1 MLAVETDADPET
13 GNKEAEANNA
23 DWDVLPGDVA
33 KIADPDTDEIDVE
46 DKPEL
51 PPYNLDLEDI
61 LWWLMA
67 DDEDNEA
74 AAPAEEGLDADA
86 DDDAY
91 NELDAIK
98 DGLWTK
104 DAEDNSLLLVEFE
117 PNTADGLA
125 ELEPFSLDDDDDEDI
140 DESLLLQFVVEVTIP
155 DGLLYNAD
163 VEPPKLLCLFVSL
176 FANETRVAPD
186 LCVVAGTV
194 EVEEEE
200 VVDEVPNNELL
211 LVLNV
216 LKLAVEADAN
226 NGRCLYDCLQ
236 FWFSFCCCWL
246 FLLELLNPI
255 CDLLLFK

>member
-1 MLAVETDADPET
+1 
-13 GNKEAEANNA
+13 
-23 DWDVLPGDVA
+23 
-33 KIADPDTDEIDVE
+33 
-46 DKPEL
+46 
-51 PPYNLDLEDI
+51 
-61 LWWLMA
+61 MA
-67 DDEDNEA
+67 DEDNEA
-74 AAPAEEGLDADA
+74 APAEGLDADA

-91 NELDAIK
+91 KELDAIK

-104 DAEDNSLLLVEFE
+104 DADDNSLLLVEFE

-125 ELEPFSLDDDDDEDI
+125 ELEPFSLDDDDDDEDI
-140 DESLLLQFVVEVTIP
+140 DESLLLLLLLQFVVEVTIP

-186 LCVVAGTV
+186 LCVVDGTV
-194 EVEEEE
+194 DAAAAAEVEEEE
-200 VVDEVPNNELL
+200 VVDEVPNKELL

-246 FLLELLNPI
+246 FLFELLNPI

>member
-1 MLAVETDADPET
+1 
-13 GNKEAEANNA
+13 
-23 DWDVLPGDVA
+23 
-33 KIADPDTDEIDVE
+33 
-46 DKPEL
+46 
-51 PPYNLDLEDI
+51 
-61 LWWLMA
+61 MA
-67 DDEDNEA
+67 DEDNEA
-74 AAPAEEGLDADA
+74 AAAPAEGLDADA

-91 NELDAIK
+91 KELDAIK

-104 DAEDNSLLLVEFE
+104 DADDNSRLLVEFE

-140 DESLLLQFVVEVTIP
+140 DESLLLLLLQFVVEVTIP

-194 EVEEEE
+194 DAAATAEVEEEE
-200 VVDEVPNNELL
+200 VVDEVPNKELL

-246 FLLELLNPI
+246 FLFELLNPI